1 LEVLQQNEL
10 TQNPKIQQPVGF
22 FQKIKNSVKGFFGFQ
37 TNKNTNSNNFNV
49 NTGNFTEECN

>member
-1 LEVLQQNEL
+1 LEELQQNEQEL
-10 TQNPKIQQPVGF
+10 NPKIQQPVGF

-49 NTGNFTEECN
+49 NTDNFN